1 MLAAKLLSVSADLNI
16 EYIGTTESQNSSS
29 NTFSIAYPTGTQAGD
44 LALIFITASN
54 SFGNDFVAT
63 GWTVVDRDTSVG
75 SVKSQV
81 SRITVSSLGSQS
93 FTKTGGTS
101 NSVAYSMV
109 VFRKA
114 VFGAFAKAT
123 NTTTAAAVDPPS
135 ISGTFDAFLVSGHI
149 DNSGTYTAPTD
160 FTRIGNVAGNVANN
174 AIRTVVADRI
184 ASVSNYN
191 PGAFSGTNALW
202 VTYTIGLTK
211 TA

>member
-1 MLAAKLLSVSADLNI
+1 MLAAKLLSVSAALNI
-16 EYIGTTESQNSSS
+16 EYIGTTENNVTSS
-29 NTFSIAYPTGTQAGD
+29 NTFSIAYPSGTQVGD

-93 FTKTGGTS
+93 FTKTGSTS

-149 DNSGTYTAPTD
+149 DNSGAYTAPTD
-160 FTRIGNVAGNVANN
+160 FTLIGNVAGT